1 MRTHLIAALSLSAV
15 TPSHDAEACGSYV
28 PEPRVF
34 QLTAHFEQAGL
45 DDRSIRRTFA
55 VLGDVT
61 PPATLTWRRLS
72 RTTFDSTSIADSM
85 PGTKPVTLTLVGAS
99 GTRVVSINK
108 HVFLSHAWD
117 RAKATRALDIGDANG
132 FSIAIEGAHP
142 NAAWSEIDAPTY
154 QRSGSARA
162 WVTAL
167 GVTPGLVY
175 VSRVPGKPFE
185 VVTVMPKDGSQV
197 TFVKHGDRNLG
208 RFDGSPI
215 GAFTN
220 NGATQLVLVDGTKV
234 STAYL

>member
-1 MRTHLIAALSLSAV
+1 MRTLLIAALSLSAV
-15 TPSHDAEACGSYV
+15 TPSHDAEACGTYV

-45 DDRSIRRTFA
+45 DGRPLRRTFA
-55 VLGDVT
+55 VVGDVT
-61 PPATLTWRRLS
+61 PPANLTWRRLS
-72 RTTFDSTSIADSM
+72 STTFDSTSIADSM
-85 PGTKPVTLTLVGAS
+85 PATKPITLTLIGRSGA
-99 GTRVVSINK
+99 RVVSSTK
-108 HVFLSHAWD
+108 HVFLTRSA
-117 RAKATRALDIGDANG
+117 RGATASAIDIGDANG

-142 NAAWSEIDAPTY
+142 NATWSEIDAPTY

-167 GVTPGLVY
+167 GVTPRLVY

-185 VVTVMPKDGSQV
+185 VVTVMPKDGGQV